1 MFEMVPRQA
10 KCYKWQG
17 QCKNGYFSYLKSFQW
32 KVLERKVMLKKWSL
46 RHQYITM
53 CACWLILGGFQEV
66 LKPPRWCPKGLKVR
80 HFWDFFLAWKIPWS
94 SSGSGVLGVMLL
106 QLSSLGYILSM
117 CCLEALFNAIWSW
130 RSSRSTFKAVQSS
143 HFMVHEY
150 RLASYANK
158 DDYTITGLCYALLDI
173 TELLL
178 HKKEVDIC
186 AQVSNL

>member
-1 MFEMVPRQA
+1 
-10 KCYKWQG
+10 
-17 QCKNGYFSYLKSFQW
+17 
-32 KVLERKVMLKKWSL
+32 
-46 RHQYITM
+46 
-53 CACWLILGGFQEV
+53 
-66 LKPPRWCPKGLKVR
+66 
-80 HFWDFFLAWKIPWS
+80 
-94 SSGSGVLGVMLL
+94 MLL

-130 RSSRSTFKAVQSS
+130 SYSRSTFKAVQSS

-186 AQVSNL
+186 AQVSNLWCALITSLSGHQTINLQDPISFILMS